1 MNRYLRVIFPAVL
14 IALLFFINWALIL
27 SVPSDSHASTGS
39 FVSSFGPDTP
49 RTVYGVQVVACLR
62 EEGARRMAE
71 DLRGK
76 GYTPEVHSLKDGTG
90 RVLNAVLI
98 GVYDSVEEAR
108 GFAEIYEKR
117 EKARSVVKPLSHLLP
132 KNQKNKILSAAM
144 KPTKQL
150 QKKTASVADR
160 LYYVQVAAFVKEGG
174 AFDTARKLE
183 EKGYSA
189 DIYSLV
195 DSKKRTLFV
204 VLIGGGYE
212 RISKAREMA
221 ERYGKVEGENP
232 LIKSFDPEVLKRQKI
247 ETRSGET
254 PAAFVS
260 EVAQEKPE
268 PEDIEI
274 MSHISEDE
282 GAMPEVEPASTAVA
296 AETKEEDIDK
306 EIAASEV
313 AVESAGEISGG
324 EETDIDED
332 EEVFDDDEEESE
344 SDNEMAEVE
353 LSYSGFIE
361 FENYFSTYDEQDFGD
376 ANKKN
381 EIRNRLE
388 LKYGTDDLYLFTV
401 SDIYFSP
408 SFIDDQ
414 IGKDYH
420 YSQDSGVSRNLRISN
435 RESELR
441 FDELYINYSKGDFR
455 LRAGNQIYGWGTADA
470 FNATSYFNPYDI
482 RELIFRD
489 DDEWKVGVPSLS
501 GMLFMDSFTLEMV
514 FVPVHVP
521 MVPFTE
527 DTFWSIDYLDE
538 SYPLEFGETS
548 GLDIEPGNFGFGG
561 RVSASIKGVDVSLS
575 GYHGP
580 DKEPVFLPSR
590 TLLIPNEPISL
601 LIEPKYYVVN
611 MVGFD
616 VTTTFLDDFVV
627 QAEAAY
633 SPDKRGF
640 VRQDMTNYQDIEL
653 PFEIEKSSYISY
665 AVGFNYF
672 IPLNKLLGDHEGES
686 VFTFEWFQSKYF
698 ESELYP
704 PFITDIMTCRYEDSY
719 YDSRIKVKVTG
730 IFEMKNGGTIFWPEV
745 GYDFQNGFS
754 AYLSYAD
761 ISADEGSS
769 WEDNSLFYYF
779 RDDDIVI
786 WRMRYEY

>member
-1 MNRYLRVIFPAVL
+1 MNKYHRAIVPAVVIASLLL
-14 IALLFFINWALIL
+14 IYWALVL
-27 SVPSDSHASTGS
+27 SAPPDGHASTGS
-39 FVSSFGPDTP
+39 FVSSFGRDTSQ
-49 RTVYGVQVVACLR
+49 TVYGVQVVACLR
-62 EEGARRMAE
+62 EEGAQRMAQ

-76 GYTPEVHSLKDGTG
+76 GYAPEVHPLKDGTG

-98 GVYDSVEEAR
+98 GVYDTVEEAE
-108 GFAEIYEKR
+108 GVAKIYEKR
-117 EKARSVVKPLSHLLP
+117 EQASTVLKPLNPSVQKNP
-132 KNQKNKILSAAM
+132 KNTLLSAALNPS
-144 KPTKQL
+144 KPL
-150 QKKTASVADR
+150 QKKASR
-160 LYYVQVAAFVKEGG
+160 THKFYYVQVAAFAKEEG
-174 AFDTARKLE
+174 ALTTARKLQE
-183 EKGYSA
+183 RGYPA

-195 DSKKRTLFV
+195 DSKNRTLFV
-204 VLIGGGYE
+204 VLIGDGYE
-212 RISKAREMA
+212 RIARAREMA
-221 ERYGKVEGENP
+221 ERYKEEEGDNP
-232 LIKSFDPEVLKRQKI
+232 LIKSFDPKVLKRQKI
-247 ETRSGET
+247 ETGSEEI
-254 PAAFVS
+254 AHVS
-260 EVAQEKPE
+260 VPEVVQEQPE
-268 PEDIEI
+268 PEDTEI
-274 MSHISEDE
+274 VSHISD
-282 GAMPEVEPASTAVA
+282 VEPARLTDE
-296 AETKEEDIDK
+296 AETQEEESDK
-306 EIAASEV
+306 AIASGAVV
-313 AVESAGEISGG
+313 AESAGEISS
-324 EETDIDED
+324 EEEPDVDD
-332 EEVFDDDEEESE
+332 AEEVFDDEDEE
-344 SDNEMAEVE
+344 AEIE

-361 FENYFSTYDEQDFGD
+361 LENYFSTNDEQDFDD

-381 EIRNRLE
+381 EIRNRLK
-388 LKYGTDDLYLFTV
+388 LRYGTDELYLFTA
-401 SDIYFSP
+401 SDIYFFP
-408 SFIDDQ
+408 SFIDEQ
-414 IGKDYH
+414 IGEDYH

-441 FDELYINYSKGDFR
+441 FDELYINYSRGDFR

-470 FNATSYFNPYDI
+470 FNATSYFNPYDA

-501 GMLFMDSFTLEMV
+501 GMFFMDSCTLEMV

-521 MVPFTE
+521 MIFFTE
-527 DTFWSIDYLDE
+527 DTFWSIDYLDD
-538 SYPLEFGETS
+538 SYPLKFGETN
-548 GLDIEPGNFGFGG
+548 GLDMEPENFGFGG

-580 DKEPVFLPSR
+580 DREPVFLPSR

-633 SPDKRGF
+633 SPDKRGL
-640 VRQDMTNYQDIEL
+640 VRQNLDNFQEIEL
-653 PFEIEKSSYISY
+653 PFEVKKSHYISY

-672 IPLNKLLGDHEGES
+672 LPLNKLLEDHEGES

-719 YDSRIKVKVTG
+719 YDSRIKVEVTG
-730 IFEMKNGGTIFWPEV
+730 IFEMKKGGTLFWPEV

-754 AYLSYAD
+754 TYLSYAN